1 MATGDITATDEGTF
15 VVGSTE
21 MLTELNTLNVG
32 AATAG
37 TETATIIVV
46 PNGNVYSFV
55 TRGNIGL
62 SLSHELVVA
71 SAISIET

>member
-15 VVGSTE
+15 TVGSAA

-37 TETATIIVV
+37 TETATIVV
-46 PNGNVYSFV
+46 VSNGQGQATIYKLA
-55 TRGNIGL
+55 R
-62 SLSHELVVA
+62 A
-71 SAISIET
+71 A